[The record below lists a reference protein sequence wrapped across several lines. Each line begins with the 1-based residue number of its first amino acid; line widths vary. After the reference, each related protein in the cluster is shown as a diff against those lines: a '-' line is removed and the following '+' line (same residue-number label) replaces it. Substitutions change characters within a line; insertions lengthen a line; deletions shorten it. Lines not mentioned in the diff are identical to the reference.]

1 VSLLADRLIARI
13 LVEIEFE
20 MIYAFRLPLIN
31 PHMSSARIECVYAEP
46 GTELRNGSKLF
57 DLGVDLS
64 SAFAQECPPISF
76 FRIVMREPA
85 FLRRLNVDRGR
96 LCQLGEEVALFSSE
110 AEEHLSAEPVRD
122 IRFAVAGIIHHEGM
136 WTGNLA

>member
-1 VSLLADRLIARI
+1 
-13 LVEIEFE
+13 

-46 GTELRNGSKLF
+46 GTALKNGAKLF

-76 FRIVMREPA
+76 FRVVLREPA
-85 FLRRLNVDRGR
+85 FLQRLSADRGQ
-96 LCQLGEEVALFSSE
+96 LCQIGQQVALFSDQADE
-110 AEEHLSAEPVRD
+110 CLDNAPVRD
-122 IRFAVAGIIHHEGM
+122 IRFAVAGILHHDGM
-136 WTGNLA
+136 WTGNMA

>member
-1 VSLLADRLIARI
+1 
-13 LVEIEFE
+13 

-46 GTELRNGSKLF
+46 GTALKNGSKLF

-76 FRIVMREPA
+76 FRVVMRESVI
-85 FLRRLNVDRGR
+85 FRKLNTDRGQ
-96 LCQLGEEVALFSSE
+96 LCQLGEQVALFSDKADES
-110 AEEHLSAEPVRD
+110 LDGEPV
-122 IRFAVAGIIHHEGM
+122 
-136 WTGNLA
+136 

>member
-1 VSLLADRLIARI
+1 
-13 LVEIEFE
+13 

-46 GTELRNGSKLF
+46 GGALKNGSKLF

-64 SAFAQECPPISF
+64 SAFAQECPPVSF
-76 FRIVMREPA
+76 FRVVLREPV
-85 FLRRLNVDRGR
+85 FFRRLNADRGQ
-96 LCQLGEEVALFSSE
+96 LCQVGEQVALFSDK
-110 AEEHLSAEPVRD
+110 ADACLDDAPVRD

-136 WTGNLA
+136 WTGRIA